1 MSTHMA
7 GTWMSEGITKGLS
20 VQTGMTV
27 AKSQTHASY
36 TIRFVCFNQW
46 REHVAPVAQRSAV
59 CLVELYKLSQQ
70 GEEQL

>member
-20 VQTGMTV
+20 VRTGMTV

-46 REHVAPVAQRSAV
+46 REHVAPVA
-59 CLVELYKLSQQ
+59 
-70 GEEQL
+70 